1 VTGYFFVA
9 FVLATGKPTR
19 IGMFRT
25 RWDCAQIAAQV
36 RAARDGRRRAYRIVM
51 PCRRDSAAAGA

>member
-36 RAARDGRRRAYRIVM
+36 RAARVGRRRAYRIVM
-51 PCRRDSAAAGA
+51 PCRRDG